1 MKKFLFL
8 SFILTTIPAFATCP
22 IDNLS
27 SACSIAEL
35 QKNMDTT
42 YSKKPIV
49 QEFAGSPE
57 ARLKPSN
64 NEADEKMLREFGPK
78 SPDYSYNADC
88 QFGVCY
94 DKGAPP
100 TFKQQKQ

>member
-1 MKKFLFL
+1 MKKTLL
-8 SFILTTIPAFATCP
+8 LITILTSLPAFATCD
-22 IDNLS
+22 IDGIS
-27 SACSIAEL
+27 AACSVADL

-42 YSKKPIV
+42 YSTKPIV
-49 QEFAGSPE
+49 QEFSGTPE
-57 ARLKPSN
+57 ARLKPTK
-64 NEADEKMLREFGPK
+64 NEADERMLRDFGPK
-78 SPDYSYNADC
+78 NPDYSYNADC